1 MKSGDVAIFTHGHL
15 LRALTTRWLG
25 LDVPA
30 GRYFALATATV
41 SILGCERDTPAILR
55 WNEACHLRDLDPPA
69 TGTVPG

>member
-15 LRALTTRWLG
+15 LSALTTRWLG

-41 SILGCERDTPAILR
+41 SILGCKRDTPAILR
-55 WNEACHLRDLDPPA
+55 
-69 TGTVPG
+69 